1 MLKEKEMENR
11 MEEALDNNEFVV
23 YLQPKVNLKN
33 NNIVGA
39 EALVRWQ
46 DPDRGL
52 IPPND
57 FIPFLKKMASSSNLT
72 IMCLKNRVP

>member
-57 FIPFLKKMASSSNLT
+57 FIPF
-72 IMCLKNRVP
+72 